1 MDNNEEERGRLFLIA
16 ANSKR
21 AQLIFNIFRPIDLG
35 IALTGTGITIILFIV
50 LNSIVELNL
59 WGALGVSAPLLIAA
73 FLVLPIPNYQ
83 NVLCILINIYNYF
96 TERQQF
102 KWKGW
107 CAKDE
112 FKD

>member
-1 MDNNEEERGRLFLIA
+1 MENEEIGQLYLIA

-35 IALTGTGITIILFIV
+35 IAITGASVTIILFIALSSFINLNIWTSILV
-50 LNSIVELNL
+50 LMPFFVC
-59 WGALGVSAPLLIAA
+59 A

-83 NVLCILINIYNYF
+83 NVLCILINVFRFYF
-96 TERQQF
+96 EERQQF

>member
-1 MDNNEEERGRLFLIA
+1 MNEEQEQQPMFLIA

-35 IALTGTGITIILFIV
+35 IALTGAGITLILFVI
-50 LNSIVELNL
+50 IQPATL
-59 WGALGVSAPLLIAA
+59 WPAIGTLAPLLICA

-83 NVLCILINIYNYF
+83 NVLCILQNVYNFYF
-96 TERQQF
+96 VERQQF
-102 KWKGW
+102 RWRGW

-112 FKD
+112 FKDK

>member
-1 MDNNEEERGRLFLIA
+1 MDNQYLIA

-21 AQLIFNIFRPIDLG
+21 AQLIFNIFRPLDLG
-35 IALTGTGITIILFIV
+35 IEITGASITIILFIIFQPG
-50 LNSIVELNL
+50 SL
-59 WGALGVSAPLLIAA
+59 WPAIAILAPLLICT

-83 NVLCILINIYNYF
+83 NVLCVLQNIYRFYF
-96 TERQQF
+96 VERQQF

-107 CAKDE
+107 RAKYE

>member
-1 MDNNEEERGRLFLIA
+1 MNQYLIA

-35 IALTGTGITIILFIV
+35 IAVSGAGVTILLFI
-50 LNSIVELNL
+50 IVQPENL
-59 WGALGVSAPLLIAA
+59 WAAIGTLAPLLICT

-83 NVLCILINIYNYF
+83 NVLCVLQNIYKFYF
-96 TERQQF
+96 VEPQQF

-107 CAKDE
+107 RAKYE
-112 FKD
+112 FKE

>member
-1 MDNNEEERGRLFLIA
+1 MQGNYLIP

-21 AQLIFNIFRPIDLG
+21 AQLIFNIFRPIDLV
-35 IALTGTGITIILFIV
+35 IAIVGASLTILLFIIIQPYNLV
-50 LNSIVELNL
+50 WAIVTLL
-59 WGALGVSAPLLIAA
+59 PLLICA

-83 NVLCILINIYNYF
+83 NMLCVIQNVYKFYF
-96 TERQQF
+96 TERQEF

-112 FKD
+112 FKE

>member
-1 MDNNEEERGRLFLIA
+1 MDNEEQGQLYLIA

-21 AQLIFNIFRPIDLG
+21 AQLIFNMFRPIDLG
-35 IALTGTGITIILFIV
+35 IALTGIGITIILFI
-50 LNSIVELNL
+50 IIQPETL
-59 WGALGVSAPLLIAA
+59 WPAIITLLPLLICT

-83 NVLCILINIYNYF
+83 NVLCVLQNVYKFYF
-96 TERQQF
+96 EERQQF

-112 FKD
+112 FKEE

>member
-1 MDNNEEERGRLFLIA
+1 MDNNEEERGRLYLIA

-35 IALTGTGITIILFIV
+35 IALTGAGITIILFLIV
-50 LNSIVELNL
+50 KPETLIPAIITL
-59 WGALGVSAPLLIAA
+59 APLLICA

-83 NVLCILINIYNYF
+83 NVLCVLQNIYYYF

>member
-1 MDNNEEERGRLFLIA
+1 MQGNYLIP

-21 AQLIFNIFRPIDLG
+21 AQLIFNIFRPIDLV
-35 IALTGTGITIILFIV
+35 IAIVGASLTILLFI
-50 LNSIVELNL
+50 IIQPYNL
-59 WGALGVSAPLLIAA
+59 VWARVTLLPLLICA

-83 NVLCILINIYNYF
+83 NMLCVIQNVYKFYF
-96 TERQQF
+96 TERQEF

-112 FKD
+112 FKE

>member
-1 MDNNEEERGRLFLIA
+1 MDNNSNEEQGQLYLIA

-21 AQLIFNIFRPIDLG
+21 AQLIFNIFRPLDLG
-35 IALTGTGITIILFIV
+35 IALTGAGITLILF
-50 LNSIVELNL
+50 LIVEPDTI
-59 WGALGVSAPLLIAA
+59 WSALGTLAPLLIAA

-83 NVLCILINIYNYF
+83 NVLCILINVYRFYF
-96 TERQQF
+96 EERQQF